1 MTARLALAALML
13 APVAALAQSA
23 ALTPVETAA
32 FAAKVQ
38 PCWTPA
44 PGTSPRV
51 TISFAMGADGRP
63 DPDSFAI
70 VGTASQDAFDAAKR
84 AVLRCAGA
92 GYDLPKDRHDLW
104 DQIQMTF
111 TADGIGS
118 IT

>member
-1 MTARLALAALML
+1 MTARLALAALTL
-13 APVAALAQSA
+13 VPVAALAQPA
-23 ALTPVETAA
+23 TLTPAETAA

-38 PCWTPA
+38 TCWTPA
-44 PGTSPRV
+44 PGINPRV